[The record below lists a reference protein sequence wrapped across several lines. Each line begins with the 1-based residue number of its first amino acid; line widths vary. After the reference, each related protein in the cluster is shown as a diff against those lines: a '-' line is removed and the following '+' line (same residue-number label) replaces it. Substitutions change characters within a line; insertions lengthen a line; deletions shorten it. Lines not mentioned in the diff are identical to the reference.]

1 MILAIAAP
9 FLTSVAFDRKWM
21 AYDVEK
27 VDAHFNNAKNN
38 LTDKNIELGLFLL
51 PCSRDLIFYGD
62 IDEPGELFRDFFIAR
77 KLFDFDLDKFIAK
90 EHVFYG
96 KIKLIKKPMVSW
108 LDNGFGYFETLVVID
123 DDVIVDFSLRQ
134 TQSEFDRL
142 LNDFFNGIFNSL
154 KSEISNVNGN
164 LLQLQHIIFN
174 NTLPSNDHRIS
185 GSLYWVHKIWF
196 VCDHEFDLLSKVVS
210 NKTLARYKDTSESVW
225 GWGDSILKVNKL
237 DIDNLDLHWR
247 QGMLLAQYYHTVLN
261 DILRLLPFQ
270 IEKMKL
276 LIDQGLI
283 KKAHLQTEE
292 IIYKINSI
300 LIDFEIAK
308 NLTAGRVRSIF
319 DSLIDRWE
327 TTNIAS
333 GIATLNPYLR
343 EIVKQAGETLKS
355 WSQTSIETILFLS
368 ATIGFFGLS
377 IAVHD
382 YLIPSKERYDF
393 YKMSSINI
401 SSTDPLVISGMI
413 FAFSV
418 LVFYFSK
425 TGFIL
430 RFYRVA
436 LAWIKKISNYMH

>member
-1 MILAIAAP
+1 
-9 FLTSVAFDRKWM
+9 
-21 AYDVEK
+21 
-27 VDAHFNNAKNN
+27 
-38 LTDKNIELGLFLL
+38 
-51 PCSRDLIFYGD
+51 
-62 IDEPGELFRDFFIAR
+62 
-77 KLFDFDLDKFIAK
+77 
-90 EHVFYG
+90 
-96 KIKLIKKPMVSW
+96 
-108 LDNGFGYFETLVVID
+108 
-123 DDVIVDFSLRQ
+123 
-134 TQSEFDRL
+134 
-142 LNDFFNGIFNSL
+142 
-154 KSEISNVNGN
+154 
-164 LLQLQHIIFN
+164 
-174 NTLPSNDHRIS
+174 
-185 GSLYWVHKIWF
+185 
-196 VCDHEFDLLSKVVS
+196 
-210 NKTLARYKDTSESVW
+210 
-225 GWGDSILKVNKL
+225 
-237 DIDNLDLHWR
+237 
-247 QGMLLAQYYHTVLN
+247 
-261 DILRLLPFQ
+261 
-270 IEKMKL
+270 MKL

-368 ATIGFFGLS
+368 ATSGFFGLS